1 VDREAI
7 AELFAGFGPVGVR
20 RMFSGFGLYAD
31 EVCFSLFLRG
41 ELYFKADETT
51 VPRFAAEGSRPFSYT
66 QTRSGKVVT
75 VNSFWRLPERLY
87 DDPDE
92 LAAWTR
98 AAVAVAQRQKLGKRV
113 RAKKP
118 VRRRAKASK
127 RKAVKKKPAKKKAR

>member
-1 VDREAI
+1 MAPESI
-7 AELFAGFGPVGVR
+7 KELFSAFGPVAAR

-31 EVCFSLFLRG
+31 GVCFSLFLRG
-41 ELYFKADETT
+41 ELYFKADDTT
-51 VPRFAAEGSRPFSYT
+51 VSRFVEEGSRPFSYT
-66 QTRSGKVVT
+66 QTRTGKVVT

-98 AAVAVAQRQKLGKRV
+98 AAVAAAHRQKLAERA

-118 VRRRAKASK
+118 K
-127 RKAVKKKPAKKKAR
+127 RKRSKSRSV

>member
-1 VDREAI
+1 MDRDDI
-7 AELFAGFGPVGVR
+7 AELFAGFGPVSIR
-20 RMFSGFGLYAD
+20 RMFSGFGLYAE

-51 VPRFAAEGSRPFSYT
+51 VPRFAQEGSRPFSYT

-87 DDPDE
+87 DEPEE
-92 LAAWTR
+92 LAEWTK
-98 AAVAVAQRQKLGKRV
+98 AAVAAAHRSKLGKRA

-118 VRRRAKASK
+118 EQRKKTKAKRR
-127 RKAVKKKPAKKKAR
+127 